1 MFTRLDK
8 EKMNDF
14 FNQIGKDNIESISF
28 VSASAVGRDGSEVI
42 SENGSETNLYA
53 EVASANVTDNF
64 DGRYA
69 VTITTV
75 ADTIVLPED
84 MSSAFSNMKNL
95 KRIDFSRSHID
106 ASNVVTMDHI
116 CSKDGQLEKID
127 LSSMHF
133 NSLKDSSYAFS
144 YCEAL
149 EDVQLG
155 RDYQSL
161 ENCRC
166 MFEQCHGLQE
176 LNLSPLFSHS
186 DIQNSSYIA
195 YKCDNLESAKIG
207 AGSLSFGMF
216 DGCSN
221 LEKIDVGLSELAT
234 EIDSIVDAAA
244 LDAASPLAKEL
255 LSYVEEVI
263 ER

>member
-1 MFTRLDK
+1 MITNLDK

-42 SENGSETNLYA
+42 SANGSETNLYA
-53 EVASANVTDNF
+53 EVANAHVTDNF

-95 KRIDFSRSHID
+95 KKIDFSRSHID
-106 ASNVVTMDHI
+106 ASNVVTMDHL

-133 NSLKDSSYAFS
+133 DALKDCSYAFS
-144 YCEAL
+144 YCEGL
-149 EDVQLG
+149 EEAKLG

-176 LNLSPLFSHS
+176 LDLSPLFN
-186 DIQNSSYIA
+186 QEVENSSYIC
-195 YKCDNLESAKIG
+195 YKCESLEKARIG
-207 AGSLSFGMF
+207 AGELSFGMF
-216 DGCSN
+216 DGCTS
-221 LEKIDVGLSELAT
+221 LEEIDAGLSELAT
-234 EIDSIVDAAA
+234 EVDRIVDNASI
-244 LDAASPLAKEL
+244 DPQSPLAHEL
-255 LSYVEEVI
+255 LKYMEDVVLE
-263 ER
+263 